1 MAKRKGFRSLLWEP
15 AEQAKQGWKD
25 SGSDKKK
32 RRKKRKSGW

>member
-25 SGSDKKK
+25 SDKKK
-32 RRKKRKSGW
+32 RRRKKRKSG